1 MDMMLKPALQTYE
14 SKEGGAKKDDGGDE
28 EEEA

>member
-14 SKEGGAKKDDGGDE
+14 SKEAGAKKDDGGDE